1 MSEVDLSDDYAN
13 SKYISN
19 AESFPEK
26 WQQQANNFRN
36 EKALFSDVEL
46 DIPYGPSD
54 REKMDIFYPEKNSLA
69 FLFLYM
75 EAIGG
80 LLISRA
86 GHIYRWAH
94 WKMGLLR

>member
-36 EKALFSDVEL
+36 ERALFSNVEL

-54 REKMDIFYPEKNSLA
+54 REKMDIFYPEKKSKLP
-69 FLFLYM
+69 
-75 EAIGG
+75 
-80 LLISRA
+80 
-86 GHIYRWAH
+86 IYIQGTNFVRPI
-94 WKMGLLR
+94 KYFEKKD